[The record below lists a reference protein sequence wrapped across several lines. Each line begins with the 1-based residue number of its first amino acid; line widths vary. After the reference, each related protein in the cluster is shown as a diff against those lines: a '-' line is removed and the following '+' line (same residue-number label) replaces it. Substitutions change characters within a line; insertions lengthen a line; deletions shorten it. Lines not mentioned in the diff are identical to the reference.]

1 MNIEKNF
8 LRSNPFSKKT
18 KEIQKAR
25 KELPFLLFL
34 FGGDYERLKSKVYD
48 IAQLYV
54 EGRKDLPS
62 EGSNPFLKMIV
73 EGLDN
78 LRLEGDD
85 FAKLKGEIMKFY
97 YKQKAIAKK
106 IKELEEEREKMQK
119 EAKLKMMVRDARLNQ
134 LRERR
139 REGIPPEDI
148 DPYSGEVIEDDDDD
162 D

>member
-8 LRSNPFSKKT
+8 LRPNPFSKKT

-25 KELPFLLFL
+25 NELPFLLFL

-48 IAQLYV
+48 IAKLYV
-54 EGRKDLPS
+54 EGQEGLPT
-62 EGSNPFLKMIV
+62 EGGNLFLKMIV

-97 YKQKAIAKK
+97 YKQKTIAKK
-106 IKELEEEREKMQK
+106 AKKQKEKEEQMLK
-119 EAKLKMMVRDARLNQ
+119 EAKLKMIVRDARLNQ

-139 REGIPPEDI
+139 REEVPPEDI

-162 D
+162 Y